1 MFAFQKRSV
10 EDLKER
16 YYNICGKLTKVRA
29 ASGTEPKIYIF
40 DAGHER
46 RRKEQLEKLFNRTP
60 EQVSIFVMWFR
71 ILKHFLSHQHICCP
85 VKIKSNTSNVGY
97 CSNLIFSSLVVD
109 KIALPYFYLQVA
121 EEEYLIQEL
130 RKIETRKKEREKKA
144 QDLQKLIK
152 AADTTTELRRAEK
165 RVSKK
170 KLPQKRETEKP
181 VWYALAQKEHM
192 PVIW

>member
-1 MFAFQKRSV
+1 MFAS
-10 EDLKER
+10 LL
-16 YYNICGKLTKVRA
+16 NI
-29 ASGTEPKIYIF
+29 
-40 DAGHER
+40 
-46 RRKEQLEKLFNRTP
+46 
-60 EQVSIFVMWFR
+60 
-71 ILKHFLSHQHICCP
+71 
-85 VKIKSNTSNVGY
+85 
-97 CSNLIFSSLVVD
+97 
-109 KIALPYFYLQVA
+109 KIALLLFFLQVA

-181 VWYALAQKEHM
+181 V
-192 PVIW
+192 

>member
-1 MFAFQKRSV
+1 MFV
-10 EDLKER
+10 CLLD
-16 YYNICGKLTKVRA
+16 I
-29 ASGTEPKIYIF
+29 
-40 DAGHER
+40 
-46 RRKEQLEKLFNRTP
+46 
-60 EQVSIFVMWFR
+60 M
-71 ILKHFLSHQHICCP
+71 
-85 VKIKSNTSNVGY
+85 
-97 CSNLIFSSLVVD
+97 
-109 KIALPYFYLQVA
+109 IALLLFFLQVA

-181 VWYALAQKEHM
+181 VWYRSEAKHNQTIHTWEILTVKLKRH
-192 PVIW
+192 

>member
-1 MFAFQKRSV
+1 MR
-10 EDLKER
+10 
-16 YYNICGKLTKVRA
+16 
-29 ASGTEPKIYIF
+29 
-40 DAGHER
+40 
-46 RRKEQLEKLFNRTP
+46 
-60 EQVSIFVMWFR
+60 
-71 ILKHFLSHQHICCP
+71 
-85 VKIKSNTSNVGY
+85 
-97 CSNLIFSSLVVD
+97 FSSLLNIR
-109 KIALPYFYLQVA
+109 IALLLFFLKVA

-181 VWYALAQKEHM
+181 VRYALTEKEPSKAQATHAYLTNIKHLNSFCIIYVYFIM
-192 PVIW
+192 PSIKC

>member
-1 MFAFQKRSV
+1 M
-10 EDLKER
+10 
-16 YYNICGKLTKVRA
+16 LT
-29 ASGTEPKIYIF
+29 
-40 DAGHER
+40 
-46 RRKEQLEKLFNRTP
+46 
-60 EQVSIFVMWFR
+60 R
-71 ILKHFLSHQHICCP
+71 IH
-85 VKIKSNTSNVGY
+85 
-97 CSNLIFSSLVVD
+97 
-109 KIALPYFYLQVA
+109 IALHLFGLQVA

-181 VWYALAQKEHM
+181 VQCIENTHTHTHDMYDVNPGSQTFSYQ
-192 PVIW
+192 